1 MALTAVAPPKP
12 FILMMRPVVLIWL
25 FVPLASSAVPPP
37 LVDGFIV
44 DPVSKMIR
52 PPVCADAAVAQF
64 PLMMDPALKVIMP
77 AVSAKAPVLPPLKGL
92 ILTLL
97 VVIWA
102 LVVAWTAGDPLSVVL
117 GAIWQNPLVSVTVDG
132 LPATVQTWAAA
143 LSISAPDTSRTSIAS
158 AIVTQF
164 GFIGEIGSV
173 GLLGPHLRLKAG
185 AAKGCATR

>member
-1 MALTAVAPPKP
+1 
-12 FILMMRPVVLIWL
+12 
-25 FVPLASSAVPPP
+25 
-37 LVDGFIV
+37 
-44 DPVSKMIR
+44 
-52 PPVCADAAVAQF
+52 
-64 PLMMDPALKVIMP
+64 LMMDPALKVIMP

-117 GAIWQNPLVSVTVDG
+117 GAIWQNPLVSITVDG

-143 LSISAPDTSRTSIAS
+143 LSISAPDTSRTNIAS

-164 GFIGEIGSV
+164 GFIRVIGSV
-173 GLLGPHLRLKAG
+173 GLLGTHLHLKAG
-185 AAKGCATR
+185 AANGCATRV